1 MKYICE
7 NPDCPECGK
16 EEYMCSETYSFR
28 GNRLV
33 GKHADCPVCGRERK
47 EVNPNANIKLSE
59 KNVGILKF
67 STASAEGKREML
79 KRRSHD
85 HYEKE
90 IRPIKEE
97 KLRKAVESFK
107 EASKN

>member
-7 NPDCPECGK
+7 NPDCPDYGK
-16 EEYMCSETYSFR
+16 EEYMSSETFSFR
-28 GNRLV
+28 GTRLV
-33 GKHADCPVCGRERK
+33 GKHADCPTCGRERK
-47 EVNPNANIKLSE
+47 EVNPNADVSISE
-59 KNVGILKF
+59 KNIGVLKYNM
-67 STASAEGKREML
+67 ASAEGKREIL
-79 KRRSHD
+79 KRRSHE